1 MTFLSVRPAQ
11 RDTLRDLPI
20 TPRISVEKGDFL
32 TQKINRNRSHQLAVR
47 LSDSELALFNK
58 KQAASGLNKTD
69 FLVKLLKGSKVTAYH
84 FTDDVKQLC
93 GELRK
98 IGVNLN
104 QIAYLVNIGRHT
116 EAEGEILRMRTAY
129 FNIFDKVSAFLDK
142 PSVHIKESD

>member
-1 MTFLSVRPAQ
+1 MTQ
-11 RDTLRDLPI
+11 Q
-20 TPRISVEKGDFL
+20 KG
-32 TQKINRNRSHQLAVR
+32 RNRSHQLAVR

-58 KQAASGLNKTD
+58 KQAASGLSKTD

-84 FTDDVKQLC
+84 FTDDVKCLC
-93 GELRK
+93 NELRK

-116 EAEGEILRMRTAY
+116 EAEGGILRMRTAY

>member
-1 MTFLSVRPAQ
+1 MT
-11 RDTLRDLPI
+11 
-20 TPRISVEKGDFL
+20 K
-32 TQKINRNRSHQLAVR
+32 KINRNRSHQLAVR

-58 KQAASGLNKTD
+58 KQAASGLSKSE

-84 FTDDVKQLC
+84 FTDDVKCLC
-93 GELRK
+93 SELRK

-129 FNIFDKVSAFLDK
+129 FNIFDKVSRFLDK
-142 PSVHIKESD
+142 PSVSIEEES

>member
-1 MTFLSVRPAQ
+1 M
-11 RDTLRDLPI
+11 I
-20 TPRISVEKGDFL
+20 KK
-32 TQKINRNRSHQLAVR
+32 TQEINRNRSHQLAVR
-47 LSDSELALFNK
+47 LSDSEFALFNK
-58 KQAASGLNKTD
+58 KQAASGLSKTD
-69 FLVKLLKGSKVTAYH
+69 FLVKLLKGSKVTAYR
-84 FTDDVKQLC
+84 FTDDVKCLC
-93 GELRK
+93 NELRR

>member
-20 TPRISVEKGDFL
+20 TPRISVEKGYFL
-32 TQKINRNRSHQLAVR
+32 TKTSNRNRSNQLAVR

-58 KQAASGLNKTD
+58 KQTASGLSKTD
-69 FLVKLLKGSKVTAYH
+69 FFVKLLKGSKVTAYH
-84 FTDDVKQLC
+84 FTDDVKCLC
-93 GELRK
+93 NELRK

-129 FNIFDKVSAFLDK
+129 FNIFDKVSTFLDK
-142 PSVHIKESD
+142 PYVHTEESD

>member
-1 MTFLSVRPAQ
+1 
-11 RDTLRDLPI
+11 
-20 TPRISVEKGDFL
+20 VEKGAFL
-32 TQKINRNRSHQLAVR
+32 TKTSNRNRNNQLAVR
-47 LSDSELALFNK
+47 LSDSELALFKK

-69 FLVKLLKGSKVTAYH
+69 FLVKLLKGSKITAYH

-93 GELRK
+93 SELRK

-129 FNIFDKVSAFLDK
+129 FNIFDKVSSFLDK
-142 PSVHIKESD
+142 PSVHIEESD

>member
-20 TPRISVEKGDFL
+20 TPRISVEKGYFL
-32 TQKINRNRSHQLAVR
+32 TKTSNRNRSHQLAVR

-58 KQAASGLNKTD
+58 KQAASGLSKTD

-84 FTDDVKQLC
+84 FTDDVKCLC
-93 GELRK
+93 NELRK

>member
-1 MTFLSVRPAQ
+1 M
-11 RDTLRDLPI
+11 
-20 TPRISVEKGDFL
+20 

-58 KQAASGLNKTD
+58 KQAASGLSKTD
-69 FLVKLLKGSKVTAYH
+69 FLVKLLKGSKVTAYR
-84 FTDDVKQLC
+84 FTDDVKCLC
-93 GELRK
+93 NELRK

-129 FNIFDKVSAFLDK
+129 FNIFDKVSSFLDK
-142 PSVHIKESD
+142 PSVSIEEES

>member
-1 MTFLSVRPAQ
+1 MTK
-11 RDTLRDLPI
+11 
-20 TPRISVEKGDFL
+20 IS
-32 TQKINRNRSHQLAVR
+32 NRNRSHQLAVR

-58 KQAASGLNKTD
+58 KQAASGLSKTD

-84 FTDDVKQLC
+84 FTDDVKCLC
-93 GELRK
+93 NELRK

-116 EAEGEILRMRTAY
+116 EAEGEILRMRAAY

-142 PSVHIKESD
+142 PSVNVQESD

>member
-1 MTFLSVRPAQ
+1 M
-11 RDTLRDLPI
+11 
-20 TPRISVEKGDFL
+20 K
-32 TQKINRNRSHQLAVR
+32 QKINRSRNNQLAVR
-47 LSDSELALFNK
+47 LSDSELALFQK

-69 FLVKLLKGSKVTAYH
+69 FLVKLLKGSKVTAYR

-129 FNIFDKVSAFLDK
+129 FNIFDKVSSFLDK
-142 PSVHIKESD
+142 PSVHIEESD

>member
-1 MTFLSVRPAQ
+1 M
-11 RDTLRDLPI
+11 
-20 TPRISVEKGDFL
+20 

-47 LSDSELALFNK
+47 LSDSELALFRK

-142 PSVHIKESD
+142 PSVNVQESD

>member
-1 MTFLSVRPAQ
+1 MTKTS
-11 RDTLRDLPI
+11 
-20 TPRISVEKGDFL
+20 
-32 TQKINRNRSHQLAVR
+32 NRNRNNQLAVR
-47 LSDSELALFNK
+47 LSDSGLALFKK

-69 FLVKLLKGSKVTAYH
+69 FLVKLLKGSKITAYH

-93 GELRK
+93 SELRK

-129 FNIFDKVSAFLDK
+129 FNIFDKVSSFLDK
-142 PSVHIKESD
+142 PSVHIEESD

>member
-1 MTFLSVRPAQ
+1 MIF
-11 RDTLRDLPI
+11 PI
-20 TPRISVEKGDFL
+20 GKMIKKTKTS
-32 TQKINRNRSHQLAVR
+32 NRNRNNQFAVR
-47 LSDSELALFNK
+47 LSDSELALFQK

-129 FNIFDKVSAFLDK
+129 FKIFDKVRTFLDK
-142 PSVHIKESD
+142 PNVKVEEES

>member
-1 MTFLSVRPAQ
+1 MIF
-11 RDTLRDLPI
+11 PI
-20 TPRISVEKGDFL
+20 GKMIKM
-32 TQKINRNRSHQLAVR
+32 TQKNNRNRSYQLAVR
-47 LSDSELALFNK
+47 LSDSELAMFNK

-84 FTDDVKQLC
+84 FTDDVKCLC
-93 GELRK
+93 DELRK